1 MLRLAMGV
9 SLSRDEGQLTYCA
22 TFAYERHFDGPMRK
36 WREDLPNVQKTRR
49 VWRRVA
55 VVLVGVSTRRFPGE
69 TPNPG
74 KRRISHPPISIHFL
88 LLLNQ
93 LINSHY
99 TN

>member
-1 MLRLAMGV
+1 MSSAVPTFDCPVPSKLGFHYELREPYET
-9 SLSRDEGQLTYCA
+9 SLVRSRGLSKA
-22 TFAYERHFDGPMRK
+22 GLL
-36 WREDLPNVQKTRR
+36 EDFPGKRRTRGN
-49 VWRRVA
+49 A
-55 VVLVGVSTRRFPGE
+55 EPGE